1 PIDRGKADTLLHSLR
16 PFGQRTAAP
25 PKRHDFPH
33 KPHAITDKVKLFI
46 CRLVT
51 PKPSAQQTQ
60 AYPAMLNPLKNLLT
74 QFFMPED
81 NASQPSDAHRL
92 QLATAVLLVDVMRS
106 DAQVSAVE
114 RSVTLQTLRSRF
126 ALSDDELA
134 RLVAQAEAT
143 AQRAND
149 YFTFTSAM
157 NDHFTQPQ
165 KIQVVEY
172 MWQVAYADG
181 HIDANENHLI
191 SKIAGLLHV
200 THGDY
205 IAAKMRAK
213 EGAQLGQLG

>member
-1 PIDRGKADTLLHSLR
+1 MTHGPTPIH
-16 PFGQRTAAP
+16 P
-25 PKRHDFPH
+25 
-33 KPHAITDKVKLFI
+33 
-46 CRLVT
+46 
-51 PKPSAQQTQ
+51 
-60 AYPAMLNPLKNLLT
+60 MLNPLKNLLT
-74 QFFMPED
+74 QFFMPEG
-81 NASQPSDAHRL
+81 NTSQPNDARRL

-106 DAQVSAVE
+106 DTQVSEVE
-114 RSVTLQTLRSRF
+114 RATTLSTLRSRF

-134 RLVAQAEAT
+134 QLVAQAEVT

-157 NDHFTQPQ
+157 NEHFTQPQ

-200 THGDY
+200 THGEY

-213 EGAQLGQLG
+213 ETTQLGQLG